1 MKQAFSHYTWE
12 ASAYNLL
19 ICDIQV
25 YTLSDRSLLTR
36 PQSLVWSLGP
46 SQSDTPIIN
55 IQDHVTCY
63 TRMSA
68 YVQTPTHTCMFL

>member
-25 YTLSDRSLLTR
+25 YTLTGHW
-36 PQSLVWSLGP
+36 SLVTSPWSLV
-46 SQSDTPIIN
+46 SQTQPA
-55 IQDHVTCY
+55 H
-63 TRMSA
+63 
-68 YVQTPTHTCMFL
+68 L

>member
-25 YTLSDRSLLTR
+25 YTLTGHL
-36 PQSLVWSLGP
+36 
-46 SQSDTPIIN
+46 
-55 IQDHVTCY
+55 
-63 TRMSA
+63 
-68 YVQTPTHTCMFL
+68 